1 MINTLL
7 AIAIALLLGLLMT
20 RLMKLIGLPNVTGY
34 LIVGLIIGPHAL
46 GIINLDTY
54 EGLKVISTVALGFIG
69 FSIGEEFKLS
79 SIKQIGKSTVAI
91 TFFQA
96 LAATL
101 FVDLALLTV
110 HWIAP
115 DVMSSSE
122 AIIMGAIA
130 TATAPAATLM
140 VVRQYKAKGVVT
152 DTLLP
157 VVALDDAIGLIVF
170 AISNSIALSLASGKS
185 LTVMDIAVWPIVEI
199 VVSLVV
205 GGLLG
210 LLLSVVPRFFKSRDN
225 RTIASILCVFA
236 SLGVCVLF
244 EYMQEKGWIPFA
256 LSDLLVCMMVGAT
269 FVNMRK
275 NDAPKMIENTDHWT
289 PALLMLFFILSGA
302 ELDVRMFFE
311 DPLILIC
318 IVVYVIFR
326 CAGKYLGTMAGAAV
340 AKSDKNVRN
349 YLGIMLFPQAGVSIG
364 MATVCSAEFTKAGM
378 PEIGQKI
385 VTITMC
391 AVFIYELVGP
401 ILTKWSL
408 VKVGEI
414 LPEHLGRKHQ
424 ATVGMIT
431 LGRVSDSAMQQ
442 DLQDELAVQEEVQ
455 DDAISDAKSELM
467 DYAEG
472 EGGDD

>member
-1 MINTLL
+1 MINSLL

-34 LIVGLIIGPHAL
+34 LIVGLVIGPHAL
-46 GIINLDTY
+46 GIIKTDTY
-54 EGLKVISTVALGFIG
+54 ESIKIISTVALGFIG

-101 FVDLALLTV
+101 FVDAALIAI
-110 HWIAP
+110 HFIAP
-115 DVMSSSE
+115 NVISISE
-122 AIIMGAIA
+122 AIIFGAIA

-170 AISNSIALSLASGKS
+170 AISNSIALSLASGRA
-185 LTVMDIAVWPIVEI
+185 LTALDIIVWPLVEI
-199 VVSLVV
+199 VCSLAV
-205 GGLLG
+205 GALLG
-210 LLLSVVPRFFKSRDN
+210 ALLSVVPRFFKSRDN
-225 RTIASILCVFA
+225 RTIASIVCVFA
-236 SLGVCVLF
+236 ALGVCMLF
-244 EYMQEKGWIPFA
+244 EYMEGKEWIPFA

-269 FVNMRK
+269 FVNLRK
-275 NDAPKMIENTDHWT
+275 HDAPTMIQNTDHWT

-302 ELDVRMFFE
+302 ELDVRLFFK

-318 IVVYVIFR
+318 IATYIIFR
-326 CAGKYLGTMAGAAV
+326 CAGKYLGTMLGATV

-378 PEIGQKI
+378 PEVGQKI

-414 LPEHLGRKHQ
+414 ERQSLKRNRNQ
-424 ATVGMIT
+424 QVTVGMIT
-431 LGRVSDSAMQQ
+431 LGRASDVVEQEIEESAS
-442 DLQDELAVQEEVQ
+442 VQQ
-455 DDAISDAKSELM
+455 DDAIYDAKDDSM
-467 DYAEG
+467 VYSEG
-472 EGGDD
+472 ESED

>member
-1 MINTLL
+1 MINSLL

-20 RLMKLIGLPNVTGY
+20 RLMKLIGLPNITGY
-34 LIVGLIIGPHAL
+34 LIVGLVIGPHAL
-46 GIINLDTY
+46 GIIQTDVY
-54 EGLKVISTVALGFIG
+54 EGIKVISTVALGFIG

-79 SIKQIGKSTVAI
+79 SLKQIGKSTVAI

-96 LAATL
+96 IGATL
-101 FVDLALLTV
+101 FVDLALLTI

-115 DVMSSSE
+115 NIISSAE
-122 AIIMGAIA
+122 AIIFGAIA

-170 AISNSIALSLASGKS
+170 AISNSIALSLASGKA
-185 LTVMDIAVWPIVEI
+185 LTVMEVAVWPLVSIVA
-199 VVSLVV
+199 SLTV

-225 RTIASILCVFA
+225 RTIAAILCVFA
-236 SLGVCVLF
+236 SLGVCMMF
-244 EYMQEKGWIPFA
+244 EYLEETYSWPFT

-269 FVNMRK
+269 FVNMRRS
-275 NDAPKMIENTDHWT
+275 DAPKMIENTDHWT

-302 ELDVRMFFE
+302 ELDVRLFFE
-311 DPLILIC
+311 DPFILIC
-318 IVVYVIFR
+318 IFAYIVFR
-326 CAGKYLGTMAGAAV
+326 CAGKYLGTMLGATI
-340 AKSDKNVRN
+340 AKSDKKVRN

-364 MATVCSAEFTKAGM
+364 MATVCSAEFAKVGM
-378 PEIGQKI
+378 PEVGQKI

-391 AVFIYELVGP
+391 AVFIYELIGP

-408 VKVGEI
+408 VRVGEI
-414 LPEHLGRKHQ
+414 EQKHLKRKYQ

-431 LGRVSDSAMQQ
+431 LGRISDSAMQQ
-442 DLQDELAVQEEVQ
+442 DQLELESIQ
-455 DDAISDAKSELM
+455 DDAISDAKSDTM
-467 DYAEG
+467 DYSEG
-472 EGGDD
+472 ENEE